1 MGTSTLALELIR
13 LQPSLLVVLL
23 PLLLVRLIPLRWKGA
38 RQRGDQLWTN
48 KGGHTVDPEKKN
60 NKIYKDTQKNANLI
74 LRIGREAVF
83 CEKP

>member
-38 RQRGDQLWTN
+38 RQRGRPT